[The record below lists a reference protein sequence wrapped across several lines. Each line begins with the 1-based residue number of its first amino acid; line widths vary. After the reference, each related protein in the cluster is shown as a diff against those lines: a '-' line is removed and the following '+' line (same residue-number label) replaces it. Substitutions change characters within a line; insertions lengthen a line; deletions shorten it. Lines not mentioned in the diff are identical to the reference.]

1 MSVSTG
7 TVMVVMGRT
16 FLPADIGGPGRHC
29 ELLAVG
35 LHIRVQSENDIRPR
49 DRNIAAGGGDNDGLT
64 RAREIAPVGQVNGD
78 NGLIAFDFNADVG
91 SDFCHDEMGLSAGLW
106 AGQRATRELL
116 TDSLDAREWHPAASN
131 HHIFLE

>member
-7 TVMVVMGRT
+7 TVIVVMGRT
-16 FLPADIGGPGRHC
+16 FLPAMRRAGAPLCR
-29 ELLAVG
+29 LLSVG
-35 LHIRVQSENDIRPR
+35 LDVGVESQDDIRPR

-91 SDFCHDEMGLSAGLW
+91 SDFCHDEMGLSAGL
-106 AGQRATRELL
+106 
-116 TDSLDAREWHPAASN
+116 
-131 HHIFLE
+131 